1 MIYVYIGAPGQGK
14 TFSATHRAL
23 SELKKGRT
31 VFSNFP
37 IEDTKRHLVTKIWK
51 KEYAST
57 KHIKDSLIII
67 DEAYKDWN
75 SKDWKDIT
83 PEEHSFFAEC
93 RHWGNDIILIAQS
106 SARVATIAKEIA
118 NIVIVKKYTLLYWF
132 IIGFKLEYYETV
144 DDISRRH
151 ISKDPLYYRHD
162 FIWFNKRTAKAYD
175 THYNSRQ
182 NDEIFKGEPWSI
194 IEEQPHKQKIHK
206 IILNLIKQ
214 PKETLY
220 PTYQNSLYHLQT
232 WLEIDEFKKEITF
245 VIKQKNSI
253 KKRLIWE
260 INHRIKHPF
269 FMKG

>member
-118 NIVIVKKYTLLYWF
+118 NIVIVKKYTILYWW

-182 NDEIFKGEPWSI
+182 NDEIFKGEPWNPDISKESI
-194 IEEQPHKQKIHK
+194 KTNLKDIIPSIQQKLSNEYEKVIATYFNINDLKHD
-206 IILNLIKQ
+206 INWGIRQIKQ
-214 PKETLY
+214 
-220 PTYQNSLYHLQT
+220 
-232 WLEIDEFKKEITF
+232 IR
-245 VIKQKNSI
+245 
-253 KKRLIWE
+253 KRLIWE
-260 INHRIKHPF
+260 VNHRKKHPF